1 MFHKVKEVYPLP
13 GMRLSVIF
21 ANGTTKV
28 YDVAPL
34 ISRFDAFRI
43 LEDPNVFNSV
53 EVDVG
58 GYGIVWNDDVDLS
71 CDELWENGTVEETPF
86 DGLISFADAT
96 ELWGLSE
103 STLRKAISYG
113 KLISGVDAR
122 KYGKQ
127 WIVTEVA
134 MRREYG
140 DPVLK
145 AEPFDNE
152 VDATKFA
159 SDLSFNLL

>member
-13 GMRLSVIF
+13 DMRLSVIF
-21 ANGTTKV
+21 ANGATKV

-34 ISRFDAFRI
+34 LGRFDAFEA
-43 LEDPNVFNSV
+43 LQDPNVFSGV
-53 EVDVG
+53 EVDIG
-58 GYGIVWNDDVDLS
+58 GYVIVWNDDIVLS
-71 CDELWENGTVEETPF
+71 CEELCENGVTEETPF

-96 ELWGLSE
+96 ELWGLNE

-113 KLISGVDAR
+113 KLVSGVDAR

-127 WIVTEVA
+127 WVVTEAA

-140 DPVLK
+140 DPV
-145 AEPFDNE
+145 
-152 VDATKFA
+152 FA
-159 SDLSFNLL
+159 

>member
-13 GMRLSVIF
+13 DMRLSVIF
-21 ANGTTKV
+21 ANGATKV
-28 YDVAPL
+28 YDVVPL
-34 ISRFDAFRI
+34 LSRFDAFKV
-43 LEDPNVFNSV
+43 LQDPNVFGSV

-58 GYGIVWNDDVDLS
+58 GYGIVWNDDIDLS
-71 CDELWENGTVEETPF
+71 CDELWENGALEETPF

-113 KLISGVDAR
+113 KLVSGVDAR

-127 WIVTEVA
+127 WVVTEAA

-140 DPVLK
+140 DPVS
-145 AEPFDNE
+145 A
-152 VDATKFA
+152 
-159 SDLSFNLL
+159 

>member
-21 ANGTTKV
+21 ANGATKV
-28 YDVAPL
+28 YDVVPL
-34 ISRFDAFRI
+34 LSRFDAFKV
-43 LEDPNVFNSV
+43 LQDPNVFGSV

-58 GYGIVWNDDVDLS
+58 GYGIVW
-71 CDELWENGTVEETPF
+71 ENGALEETPF

-113 KLISGVDAR
+113 KLVSGVDAR

-127 WIVTEVA
+127 WVVTEAA

-140 DPVLK
+140 DPVS
-145 AEPFDNE
+145 A
-152 VDATKFA
+152 
-159 SDLSFNLL
+159 

>member
-13 GMRLSVIF
+13 DMRLSVIF
-21 ANGTTKV
+21 ANGATKV

-34 ISRFDAFRI
+34 LSRFDAFKM
-43 LEDPNVFNSV
+43 LQDSHVFGSV

-58 GYGIVWNDDVDLS
+58 GYGIVWNDDIDLS
-71 CDELWENGTVEETPF
+71 CGELWENGVTEETPF

-113 KLISGVDAR
+113 KLVSGVDAR

-127 WIVTEVA
+127 WVVTEAA

-140 DPVLK
+140 DPV
-145 AEPFDNE
+145 
-152 VDATKFA
+152 FA
-159 SDLSFNLL
+159 